1 MASSTPSGNQT
12 PTSPSLRK
20 HEITTTPLTRRDL
33 NVDPEEDASGLY
45 STPDAPEITRV
56 TFREQVTVLEEQ
68 DWGNGFEPVLPVT
81 TPIVLA
87 QTLSALTTNITE
99 EALHEL
105 EQSQVFSPGHLSIL
119 SRIKDLLDAEMPH
132 LPELNTHHPLPHEVF
147 TESRIQSGDLSD
159 LGAAANPQGQPTGAR
174 SKENKDFTSDS
185 GIENDFTVNKTQP
198 ELKSF
203 FQKLTS
209 GSLQRK

>member
-1 MASSTPSGNQT
+1 MD
-12 PTSPSLRK
+12 
-20 HEITTTPLTRRDL
+20 H
-33 NVDPEEDASGLY
+33 EEDASGLY
-45 STPDAPEITRV
+45 STPNAPDAHRV
-56 TFREQVTVLEEQ
+56 TFRDQVTVLEEQ
-68 DWGNGFEPVLPVT
+68 EWGNGFEPVLPVT
-81 TPIVLA
+81 TPVVLA
-87 QTLSALTTNITE
+87 QTLSALATNVTD

-119 SRIKDLLDAEMPH
+119 SRIKDLLDAELPH

-159 LGAAANPQGQPTGAR
+159 LGAAAAAAAATPQGQLTGAR
-174 SKENKDFTSDS
+174 SKENKDNTSDS
-185 GIENDFTVNKTQP
+185 GIDLTVNKTQP

-209 GSLQRK
+209 GSLQKK